1 MNNKKKWMFGAH
13 KTSNKPVS
21 NMGIELM
28 LNNCYIEGKK
38 AMYRDYDGE
47 YDIRDLI
54 RAIGETLSIHINS
67 TSPEELD
74 FMLYDW
80 LEDDIESRRGIL
92 AMIYNLLWTKA
103 ELYENLKRYEDAE
116 ARGEI
121 GRVPRWI
128 PVTERLPEPEQPV
141 LVVYVY
147 GNKPCVTKAI
157 YEDGS
162 ILSDDSFL
170 VWSEIWEYGNY
181 DEETD
186 SYFIP
191 RGWWEYGDFAEFD
204 SEIDYPITHW
214 MPIPEAPEV
223 EG

>member
-28 LNNCYIEGKK
+28 LNNCYVEGEK

-67 TSPEELD
+67 TSLEELD
-74 FMLYDW
+74 FMLCDW
-80 LEDDIESRRGIL
+80 LEEDIESRRGIL

-103 ELYENLKRYEDAE
+103 ELYESLKRYEDAE

-128 PVTERLPEPEQPV
+128 PVTERLPKDDEMVLAVVDAKTDMITFVRAVEPAVWCPEE
-141 LVVYVY
+141 
-147 GNKPCVTKAI
+147 GW
-157 YEDGS
+157 
-162 ILSDDSFL
+162 ILDSFPEAQ
-170 VWSEIWEYGNY
+170 VE
-181 DEETD
+181 
-186 SYFIP
+186 
-191 RGWWEYGDFAEFD
+191 RV
-204 SEIDYPITHW
+204 THW

-223 EG
+223 E